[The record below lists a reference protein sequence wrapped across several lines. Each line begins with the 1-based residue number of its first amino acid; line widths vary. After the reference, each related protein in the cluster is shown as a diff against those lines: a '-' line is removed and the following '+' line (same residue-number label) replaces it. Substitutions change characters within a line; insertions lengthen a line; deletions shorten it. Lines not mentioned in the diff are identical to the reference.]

1 MTQPLDIRVFTRIL
15 DCGQEC
21 ARLWHYFRALDDQG
35 CGVVIIDY
43 GDIAEAMGV
52 SVRTVQRWIKQGLE
66 RGWFRG
72 VRGIEV
78 VRKPSPELA
87 RLSGCAESKLVTI
100 YLSGIET
107 VAKNLG
113 IDSLGAIAEVGI
125 EYLGRSEAKA
135 LCTALEATY
144 RQRQAYWAAKRA
156 AKGRRKQLVLNPEK
170 MASSG
175 TVAGAKG
182 HVVISAP
189 FSIPGCSHAGLAK
202 ATDWSQ
208 STIKRRLN
216 NRWRC
221 DRGLDILEKKRVAT
235 ELDDPQLEFELRE
248 SGQSFLVTENA
259 LGHRRVLKL
268 LNDSGRSKLVSLG
281 CNIYAADYELLSCP
295 SLRKRVKPKKDAS
308 QLDAPLV

>member
-1 MTQPLDIRVFTRIL
+1 MQTPKLIRVFTRVL
-15 DCGQEC
+15 DSRYAC
-21 ARLWHYFRALDDQG
+21 ARLWHYLRAASNG
-35 CGVVIIDY
+35 SGRISCNY
-43 GDIAEAMGV
+43 AELAQQMGV
-52 SVRTVQRWIKQGLE
+52 SVRTIQRWVSQGLVT
-66 RGWFRG
+66 GFFRSLQKQNCN
-72 VRGIEV
+72 VT
-78 VRKPSPELA
+78 
-87 RLSGCAESKLVTI
+87 TI
-100 YLSGIET
+100 YLSGIKAVT
-107 VAKNLG
+107 RRLG
-113 IDSLGAIAEVGI
+113 LDSLGAIAEVGI

-175 TVAGAKG
+175 TVAGVNG

-281 CNIYAADYELLSCP
+281 CNIYITDYELLSCP

-308 QLDAPLV
+308 QLDAH